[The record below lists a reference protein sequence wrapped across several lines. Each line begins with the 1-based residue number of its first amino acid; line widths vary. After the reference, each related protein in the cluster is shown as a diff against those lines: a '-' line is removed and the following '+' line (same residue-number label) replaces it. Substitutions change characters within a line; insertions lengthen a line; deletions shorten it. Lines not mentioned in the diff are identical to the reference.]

1 MPTHATKNVT
11 DRIIPRMAAKQERG
25 NQMSKP
31 QPKGAW
37 LQLHLLPT
45 EPVGLGTV
53 AGRASTAASTVSA
66 AVEAALL
73 LDGLPMGVDRVLLGG
88 VGVSG
93 LLVVVVMLAGSSCG
107 TLRPRNWQMLG
118 VCCTYSKL
126 HCWSCKWIE
135 VQRGWAWPQHLQ
147 LETLFIK
154 CKENKQMH
162 K

>member
-25 NQMSKP
+25 NQMSKATT
-31 QPKGAW
+31 KGRLAW
-37 LQLHLLPT
+37 QLHLLPT
-45 EPVGLGTV
+45 EPVGLATV
-53 AGRASTAASTVSA
+53 AGRASTAAASTVGA

-93 LLVVVVMLAGSSCG
+93 LLVVVVVLAGSSCG

-118 VCCTYSKL
+118 VCCT
-126 HCWSCKWIE
+126 
-135 VQRGWAWPQHLQ
+135 
-147 LETLFIK
+147 
-154 CKENKQMH
+154 
-162 K
+162 